1 MPGTS
6 PVESAGQKGEPG
18 VVTLLTLSMRR
29 GVSLSWMWAGQSQ
42 AELRVERLSS
52 SASSG
57 SASSSGSAASSLGST
72 STSVWGGSEARL
84 VEGEPRE
91 GTWHHAQYHH
101 HHPGPAHLHERGEG
115 EGRGGRHRGTPLLG
129 HLGPQVTCHHTP
141 RCWLLTPP
149 LTWLLHTA

>member
-115 EGRGGRHRGTPLLG
+115 E
-129 HLGPQVTCHHTP
+129 
-141 RCWLLTPP
+141 
-149 LTWLLHTA
+149 